1 MTANRTVH
9 CLCWLVPEN
18 RERTWLV
25 TLVVDWLQWTEKER
39 DWSLFVFQWT
49 EKERDWSLSLLIG
62 SNKLRKNVIGHSLCW
77 LAPVNREGTWLVT
90 LFVDWFQWAEKE
102 RDWSLSLLI
111 GSSEQ
116 RWNVIGHFLC
126 WLVPTDR
133 EGTWLVSV
141 NREKMCGPSRV
152 PNPSGSWGRCCCCC
166 CFSGLVRV
174 NSLLDF
180 STSYSLYST
189 KDCSLLRCS
198 GANWMPLKQT
208 NKQCKQQQGSGRD
221 GSLKCMLPFR
231 VPYAKLD

>member
-1 MTANRTVH
+1 MND
-9 CLCWLVPEN
+9 CKPN
-18 RERTWLV
+18 G
-25 TLVVDWLQWTEKER
+25 
-39 DWSLFVFQWT
+39 
-49 EKERDWSLSLLIG
+49 SLSLLIG
-62 SNKLRKNVIGHSLCW
+62 SREQRKNVIGHSLLIGSSEQRRNVIGDSLCW
-77 LAPVNREGTWLVT
+77 LIPVNREGTWLVT

-152 PNPSGSWGRCCCCC
+152 PNPSGSWGRCCCC
-166 CFSGLVRV
+166 FSGLVRV

-208 NKQCKQQQGSGRD
+208 NKQTNNVNNNKGVAETA
-221 GSLKCMLPFR
+221 L
-231 VPYAKLD
+231 

>member
-25 TLVVDWLQWTEKER
+25 SLFVDWLQWTEKER
-39 DWSLFVFQWT
+39 DWSLSLLIDSSEQRRNVIGSNKQRKNVIGHSVDWLQWT
-49 EKERDWSLSLLIG
+49 EKERDWSLSLLID
-62 SNKLRKNVIGHSLCW
+62 SSEQRRNVIGHSLCW
-77 LAPVNREGTWLVT
+77 
-90 LFVDWFQWAEKE
+90 FY
-102 RDWSLSLLI
+102 
-111 GSSEQ
+111 SSEQ

-166 CFSGLVRV
+166 CCCCCCFCFSGLVRV

-208 NKQCKQQQGSGRD
+208 NKQT
-221 GSLKCMLPFR
+221 M
-231 VPYAKLD
+231 